1 MYEKKVVQHDDLV
14 SMRAEGMM
22 LYLIEHHP
30 VRVDLSITLRVQ
42 NDCLIGSEIC
52 KCDFSTFWTHV
63 NHIHHRI
70 IVKVILTYV
79 TDSVP

>member
-1 MYEKKVVQHDDLV
+1 
-14 SMRAEGMM
+14 MM
-22 LYLIEHHP
+22 TSCQWEQKEWCFTWLKHHP
-30 VRVDLSITLRVQ
+30 VRVDLSVTLRVQ